1 MESSSQKFPGNRNG
15 IKVKVENQGHNSL
28 SLQHFVMGDVNK
40 NNSRKLQSSQRP
52 VFNAKLNNESLLRL
66 SRVHSSDRHLLPIEP
81 KDLPKFEKIDLLDL
95 RRFHMKAIQDAKTQ
109 ALMKKSQSNINRYD
123 IILHIDPE
131 ILLEFDSI
139 LGNDLLNNFVASN
152 LEGDITTGCTAILQ
166 SILGSDDILMAE
178 QVRCKIQLEYL
189 PELPE
194 YRIETLSDV
203 LDKTRHRQDPLFAV
217 FRGIVECLWMPTFII
232 RTFKCEN
239 VECCNKNYLHVVPS
253 ARTNRV
259 IKRTEAGEYS
269 QTSTSTTLH
278 DIDLNC
284 GYCGNEMKEMV
295 VDRVYTTRQCIRI
308 SCIKSNESKGS
319 FCNSIIAVLQDDL
332 VNSVEIG
339 HVVEVIGLVG
349 RHFPGLDEIN
359 LEVDSRFCS
368 KLWYDN
374 GLHVEVNNIKKIIM
388 NEMISAHSYS
398 FNYEQYPFGLPNYI
412 NNLRKLNLS
421 GWGFTQRLVDV
432 FCEDIV
438 PRFAYRKIKLFLLLS
453 LVALSERQT
462 KHCISPSIHIMTIS
476 DGYNSIIPKMIR
488 HVSKLKRHE
497 EWTYGNGQKKHPLFI
512 IQNGN
517 GTTKENFIESNILAR
532 SQGGILMVNLDSLNK
547 RDVESLRLVMSKS
560 SSLSTQNRYHKLSIN
575 ANTCCWGWSVAKPTG
590 KVINPRTTDDE
601 GIESVCNDPIKPI
614 IDTFDLV
621 TYLKE
626 CVDSEANG
634 LLVDHL
640 LDKEMLNPERSQFGL
655 SFDDLHQFISIAS
668 NIDVKLSTE
677 CKDLIRKYFLM
688 CRRLKGASQGF
699 ASSTALLELC
709 LQSVG
714 SVDDALVSI
723 LVVEET
729 LVSKYGSSASV
740 LGFVPLLDDQEN
752 LHKLYACQNST
763 FGEPISNNKKSSF
776 AQGVNDQ
783 QDTNEYF
790 SYLCHVSKQD
800 NEKMSRF
807 YQHLVRVLKSFG
819 DGSVESSDTNKN
831 DVIKKHNSK

>member
-1 MESSSQKFPGNRNG
+1 MESSSQTFPGNGNG
-15 IKVKVENQGHNSL
+15 IKVKVEYQGHNPL

-52 VFNAKLNNESLLRL
+52 VFNAKTNNESLLRL

-109 ALMKKSQSNINRYD
+109 ALMKKSQLKSNINRYD

-194 YRIETLSDV
+194 YRIETMSDMF
-203 LDKTRHRQDPLFAV
+203 DKTRHFQDPLFAV

-239 VECCNKNYLHVVPS
+239 VECCNKNYLHIVPS

-295 VDRVYTTRQCIRI
+295 VDRVYT
-308 SCIKSNESKGS
+308 N
-319 FCNSIIAVLQDDL
+319 DL

-339 HVVEVIGLVG
+339 HVVEVIGLIG
-349 RHFPGLDEIN
+349 RHFPGLD
-359 LEVDSRFCS
+359 DSRFCS

-388 NEMISAHSYS
+388 NEVISAHSYS
-398 FNYEQYPFGLPNYI
+398 FNDEQSPFVLPNYI

-432 FCEDIV
+432 FCEDMV

-488 HVSKLKRHE
+488 HASKLKRHE

-517 GTTKENFIESNILAR
+517 GTTKENFIECNRLYGN
-532 SQGGILMVNLDSLNK
+532 GGILMVNLDSLNK

-590 KVINPRTTDDE
+590 KSINHRTADDE

-699 ASSTALLELC
+699 ASSTALLETLLRLASCHSKLC
-709 LQSVG
+709 LKTVG

-752 LHKLYACQNST
+752 LHKLYACQNAT

-783 QDTNEYF
+783 QDTNEFF

-807 YQHLVRVLKSFG
+807 YQHLARVLKSFG
-819 DGSVESSDTNKN
+819 DGSVESNDTNKSGIHFDNFAAIFN
-831 DVIKKHNSK
+831 DG